1 MKVLPGCSSL
11 VRRSGFNKG
20 AQNTASP
27 LPPSCRGELL
37 GGVRIRG
44 GVRNSIGTD
53 TVLGQIT
60 KELTCTVFPFAY
72 ACGCVVSR
80 VERGGGEWGWR
91 GVLHIAPCAH
101 RRYPPVHIDGAPL
114 GTWTV
119 HPVHMDS
126 ASYVDSS
133 PCAHG
138 QCILRGQFPLC
149 TWKVHPA
156 HMDSAP
162 RAHRRC
168 SLRTWTVPPAHMDS
182 APCAHG
188 QCTLCT

>member
-1 MKVLPGCSSL
+1 MGHY
-11 VRRSGFNKG
+11 RH
-20 AQNTASP
+20 
-27 LPPSCRGELL
+27 
-37 GGVRIRG
+37 
-44 GVRNSIGTD
+44 
-53 TVLGQIT
+53 IT

-138 QCILRGQFPLC
+138 KC
-149 TWKVHPA
+149 T
-156 HMDSAP
+156 
-162 RAHRRC
+162 
-168 SLRTWTVPPAHMDS
+168 LRTWTVPPAHIDG

-188 QCTLCT
+188 QCPLRTWTVHPVHIDSAPCARTWTVHRPCPSSAGTPAPRRTCPVHRALWRGKCPESPAPGHC